1 MSYKQHPLSSAFPAM
16 AEDDFRALVDDI
28 KKHGQRDPVALYEGF
43 VIDGWH
49 RYRACLEVG
58 RACRFY
64 NPEIN
69 DAVAFVRS
77 KNQHRRHYMKSQQAA
92 IEVALATWAEAH
104 RPKKGE
110 AASPFTTNKQ
120 MADRAGTTER
130 TIQQAKRAHEAGLGD
145 AVRDGVISAEKAAAI
160 AADPELA
167 KQVAHGEISLPKA
180 VEQITGKRPGAKP
193 EHEPVED
200 ETAEDCFVDNLTMLR
215 DSLNAINEENTSLKK
230 QIANYEAILLDDERA
245 GYLDRLNVLTKENKT
260 LEILNRGLTEAR
272 DRVMR
277 ENVSLRKQAEYATKK
292 LKALD
297 RAAA

>member
-193 EHEPVED
+193 AEVED
-200 ETAEDCFVDNLTMLR
+200 YSQAERERDEIRETIDTLRAENDRLTNLAAAKVFDGSEEDRADLLNR
-215 DSLNAINEENTSLKK
+215 LNALTEENARLRIELDAVKASRDAYMRDNAQMKRQLKM
-230 QIANYEAILLDDERA
+230 Q
-245 GYLDRLNVLTKENKT
+245 
-260 LEILNRGLTEAR
+260 
-272 DRVMR
+272 
-277 ENVSLRKQAEYATKK
+277 RKQ
-292 LKALD
+292 LGM
-297 RAAA
+297 AA

>member
-1 MSYKQHPLSSAFPAM
+1 MSALIKYDAARYALQQAVEIDEVKDIRDKAEAM
-16 AEDDFRALVDDI
+16 AAYARQAKDTEMIQWVTEIKVRAERRAGEMLASMEKHPGAKGTGSNQHEVRSHDVTAPKLADLGITKNESSRWQKLAAVPEDQFE
-28 KKHGQRDPVALYEGF
+28 Q
-43 VIDGWH
+43 
-49 RYRACLEVG
+49 
-58 RACRFY
+58 
-64 NPEIN
+64 
-69 DAVAFVRS
+69 AVA
-77 KNQHRRHYMKSQQAA
+77 AA
-92 IEVALATWAEAH
+92 KDIAGEVTTAAMLRAARAQDARPEA
-104 RPKKGE
+104 
-110 AASPFTTNKQ
+110 
-120 MADRAGTTER
+120 
-130 TIQQAKRAHEAGLGD
+130 I
-145 AVRDGVISAEKAAAI
+145 
-160 AADPELA
+160 
-167 KQVAHGEISLPKA
+167 
-180 VEQITGKRPGAKP
+180 EQITGKRPGAKP

-200 ETAEDCFVDNLTMLR
+200 ETAEDGFVDNLTMLR

>member
-104 RPKKGE
+104 RPKRVKRLHPLRRTSKWQIVPEQRNERFNRQNVPMKPALVMLYATGLL
-110 AASPFTTNKQ
+110 AQRRLRQLRQNRSLQSRSRTAKSACRKRSSRSPASGPAQ
-120 MADRAGTTER
+120 
-130 TIQQAKRAHEAGLGD
+130 
-145 AVRDGVISAEKAAAI
+145 
-160 AADPELA
+160 
-167 KQVAHGEISLPKA
+167 
-180 VEQITGKRPGAKP
+180 
-193 EHEPVED
+193 
-200 ETAEDCFVDNLTMLR
+200 
-215 DSLNAINEENTSLKK
+215 
-230 QIANYEAILLDDERA
+230 
-245 GYLDRLNVLTKENKT
+245 
-260 LEILNRGLTEAR
+260 
-272 DRVMR
+272 
-277 ENVSLRKQAEYATKK
+277 SLRMSQSRMKQ
-292 LKALD
+292 LKMALWTT
-297 RAAA
+297 